1 MPIFNIPSLAS
12 CVNVMKIAGTRFS
25 SWANVNASQILIS
38 FFQFTYKES
47 FLRLGRALKYFC
59 YQLRITWAIKV
70 CLTSCLPDCWKVSL
84 LVPVFKNVDE
94 RPTTK
99 NHHPVSLLSVV
110 SKVFENFVSIIIVNH
125 KETCCLFSDF
135 QYDFRSSQSTPD
147 LLTVFLSDRAFYS
160 SGATQAVAL
169 DISKAFDRVW
179 HAGLPHKVK
188 SSGILVRYLAL
199 FLFSVIYSFK
209 WFRMATLHKNIQKR
223 LVDFIARKTQL
234 VLFDRSKNIVSI
246 DVKIDRSVLEE
257 KSSFKVL
264 GLTFCSKLDW
274 GSFIIS
280 IAKTAPKKIGAL
292 IHSMKF
298 LSPEVALYLYKFTIP
313 PCMEYCCHIWAGAPC
328 CYLESLNK
336 L

>member
-12 CVNVMKIAGTRFS
+12 CVNVMKIAGTHFS
-25 SWANVNASQILIS
+25 SGANVNASQILIS

-110 SKVFENFVSIIIVNH
+110 SKVFENFVSNIIVNH

-147 LLTVFLSDRAFYS
+147 LLTVLSDRAFYS